1 MRSYSFIDLAV
12 AVNLPLSFFFNL
24 ASYTVGVEGY
34 TNHTDH
40 TKWHTRGGIPLGEGS
55 ARRRGL
61 YLYDTQYWQ
70 QTCMFPAGLEPTIP
84 ASERPHTYA
93 LELGAIGIGLETY
106 CHAICTTWWW
116 PCRPKYV
123 VLCIKYLK

>member
-40 TKWHTRGGIPLGEGS
+40 TK
-55 ARRRGL
+55 
-61 YLYDTQYWQ
+61 
-70 QTCMFPAGLEPTIP
+70 
-84 ASERPHTYA
+84 
-93 LELGAIGIGLETY
+93 
-106 CHAICTTWWW
+106 
-116 PCRPKYV
+116 
-123 VLCIKYLK
+123 